1 MRRPLES
8 LLDTVSLSCPSGL
21 DLKSAFDGWL
31 PEFFGANVIFL
42 SHLWTLRTDD
52 SDRSGAIPKYP
63 IKRTQEPVPEIAL
76 KSLSLKSLV
85 PQEPVPE
92 IATNLVENAIR
103 PTCIGKRTG
112 SSLGIR
118 TPDGAVQ

>member
-76 KSLSLKSLV
+76 KSLSLKSL
-85 PQEPVPE
+85 
-92 IATNLVENAIR
+92 
-103 PTCIGKRTG
+103 
-112 SSLGIR
+112 SLR
-118 TPDGAVQ
+118 SPLSRACP

>member
-8 LLDTVSLSCPSGL
+8 LLDTVSLSLGILDTVSLSCPSGL

-76 KSLSLKSLV
+76 KSLSLRSPLSRAC
-85 PQEPVPE
+85 P
-92 IATNLVENAIR
+92 
-103 PTCIGKRTG
+103 
-112 SSLGIR
+112 
-118 TPDGAVQ
+118 